1 MSAASTV
8 SIVVVVV
15 VVVVWGY
22 GICWTFGNAC
32 RGIRA
37 PKKDA
42 VAIYA
47 SASTRNKVSNCHDR
61 IRCNPNNCTARM
73 RSRRRVVFVVWRVLD
88 GCCCCSSATISSV
101 ISAID
106 SAVGSGRFWSNR
118 SHNDVADNDAAV
130 SSMDGEEEN
139 NADDDDDAI
148 GSVVTVL
155 STVIA
160 RLFLCLVVMA
170 VIIVLLRRLLCVAL

>member
-1 MSAASTV
+1 MAASTV
-8 SIVVVVV
+8 SIVVGM
-15 VVVVWGY
+15 VVVWGY
-22 GICWTFGNAC
+22 GICWTFGKAC

-47 SASTRNKVSNCHDR
+47 SASTRNNVSNCHER
-61 IRCNPNNCTARM
+61 IRSNPNNCTAHVIPRLM
-73 RSRRRVVFVVWRVLD
+73 VFFVVLLVLD
-88 GCCCCSSATISSV
+88 CCRCCCCSSASISSV

-139 NADDDDDAI
+139 KADADAAI
-148 GSVVTVL
+148 GSVVAVL
-155 STVIA
+155 STVIT
-160 RLFLCLVVMA
+160 RLCLSLVVMA